1 MISFSYYTW
10 DLDVLVELGTV
21 VVDVLFRL
29 LMLVDEF
36 DYKVLDWYGFN
47 LHVLFKFDKVLS
59 VMVLSIFLLFYFVYL
74 FYYLILT
81 TLTKQPTDWF

>member
-36 DYKVLDWYGFN
+36 DYKVLD
-47 LHVLFKFDKVLS
+47 
-59 VMVLSIFLLFYFVYL
+59 
-74 FYYLILT
+74 
-81 TLTKQPTDWF
+81 

>member
-36 DYKVLDWYGFN
+36 DYKVLDWYDFN
-47 LHVLFKFDKVLS
+47 LQ
-59 VMVLSIFLLFYFVYL
+59 
-74 FYYLILT
+74 IL
-81 TLTKQPTDWF
+81 